1 MPMTTISLRL
11 EESDAAL
18 IKEDAAMKRMSV
30 SDLIRQTLLDRIA
43 AEVDLHS
50 YKKAVEQY
58 RGGQEIYTHQEV
70 GELLEEVNP

>member
-18 IKEDAAMKRMSV
+18 IKEYAAMKRMSV

-70 GELLEEVNP
+70 GELLEEVKP

>member
-1 MPMTTISLRL
+1 MLFRS
-11 EESDAAL
+11 
-18 IKEDAAMKRMSV
+18 
-30 SDLIRQTLLDRIA
+30 DRIA

-70 GELLEEVNP
+70 GERLEEVKP